1 MASVYPE
8 REAIGGRKRDK
19 HKTKCYAFLPTILI
33 NKNKMISAV
42 SPFFLLVIFSVS
54 TLLSTASAQEKPA
67 RIAIVIDDIGYR
79 YTDKQVL
86 LLPGA
91 ITYSVLPH
99 TPYGKTLAMKAN
111 ANHKEVLLHIPMEA
125 ENGKK
130 LGPGALTSSMN
141 KAEIQASL
149 NKSLAEVPFA
159 IGINNHMGS
168 YLTQLAEPM
177 SWTMGFLKQHHLL
190 FLDSKT
196 SPYSKASII
205 ARELGVPVKGRH
217 IFLDNQLTED
227 YINKQFQS
235 LITHAQNQRF
245 AIAIA
250 HPHPETIQA
259 LLRLIPT
266 LKQNNIELV
275 TLSALYKM
283 PTRNQTRVASSE

>member
-1 MASVYPE
+1 M
-8 REAIGGRKRDK
+8 
-19 HKTKCYAFLPTILI
+19 T
-33 NKNKMISAV
+33 SAV
-42 SPFFLLVIFSVS
+42 PIFFLLITFSF
-54 TLLSTASAQEKPA
+54 TPLLSAASSQEKPA
-67 RIAIVIDDIGYR
+67 RIAIVIDDLGYR
-79 YTDKQVL
+79 NTDQHAL

-91 ITYSVLPH
+91 ITYSILPH
-99 TPYGKTLAMKAN
+99 TPYGKTIAMQAN
-111 ANHKEVLLHIPMEA
+111 ANHKDVLLHIPMEA

-130 LGPGALTSSMN
+130 LGPGALTSTMN
-141 KAEIQASL
+141 KTEIYDSL
-149 NKSLAEVPFA
+149 NKSLTEVPFA

-168 YLTQLAEPM
+168 HLTQLANPM

-205 ARELGVPVKGRH
+205 AQQMGVPVKGRH
-217 IFLDNQLTED
+217 IFLDNQLTES

-235 LITHAQNQRF
+235 LIEHAKIQSF

-266 LKQNNIELV
+266 LQQNNIELV
-275 TLSALYKM
+275 PLSTLYSM
-283 PTRNQTRVASSE
+283 PADNQTRIAKSE

>member
-1 MASVYPE
+1 M
-8 REAIGGRKRDK
+8 
-19 HKTKCYAFLPTILI
+19 T
-33 NKNKMISAV
+33 SAV
-42 SPFFLLVIFSVS
+42 PIFFLLITFSF
-54 TLLSTASAQEKPA
+54 TPLLSAASSQEKPA
-67 RIAIVIDDIGYR
+67 RIAIVIDDLGYR
-79 YTDKQVL
+79 NTDQHAL

-91 ITYSVLPH
+91 ITYSILPH
-99 TPYGKTLAMKAN
+99 TPYGKTIAMQAN
-111 ANHKEVLLHIPMEA
+111 ANHKDVLLHIPMEA

-130 LGPGALTSSMN
+130 LGPGALTSTMN
-141 KAEIQASL
+141 KTEIYNSL
-149 NKSLAEVPFA
+149 NKSLTEVPFA

-168 YLTQLAEPM
+168 HLTQLANPM

-205 ARELGVPVKGRH
+205 AQQMGVPVKGRH
-217 IFLDNQLTED
+217 IFLDNQLTES

-235 LITHAQNQRF
+235 LIEHAKIQSF

-266 LKQNNIELV
+266 LQQNNIELV
-275 TLSALYKM
+275 PLSTLYSM
-283 PTRNQTRVASSE
+283 PADNQTRIAKSE